1 MVRTGVK
8 EMTKADYRREVLI
21 LWEGPCAYVRRVR
34 ECYEI
39 IVFSTNC
46 VQHVGAGKTEDG
58 ARAESVCRR
67 LNAYPRQTRAAH
79 GLL

>member
-1 MVRTGVK
+1 MKTVQQ
-8 EMTKADYRREVLI
+8 EQII
-21 LWEGPCAYVRRVR
+21 LWEGPCAYVRNTR

-46 VQHVGAGKTEDG
+46 VTHKPAGITDDG
-58 ARAESVCRR
+58 ARAESICRR
-67 LNAYPRQTRAAH
+67 LNAYPRQTRQFH

>member
-1 MVRTGVK
+1 
-8 EMTKADYRREVLI
+8 MTKGQVVAEQII
-21 LWEGPCAYVRRVR
+21 LWEGPAAYVRNTR

-39 IVFSTNC
+39 IVYSTNC
-46 VQHVGAGKTEDG
+46 VVHVPAGITDDA

-67 LNAYPRQTRAAH
+67 LNAYPRQTRHAY

>member
-1 MVRTGVK
+1 MTRDQVAK
-8 EMTKADYRREVLI
+8 EQII
-21 LWEGPCAYVRRVR
+21 LWEGPCAYVRKTR

-46 VQHVGAGKTEDG
+46 VTHKLAGTTQNAD
-58 ARAESVCRR
+58 RAEQVCRR
-67 LNAYPRQTRAAH
+67 LNAYPRQARQFH

>member
-1 MVRTGVK
+1 MIG
-8 EMTKADYRREVLI
+8 EQII
-21 LWEGPCAYVRRVR
+21 LWEGPCAYVVNTR

-39 IVFSTNC
+39 LVYSTNC
-46 VQHVGAGKTEDG
+46 VVHKPAGITDDA

-67 LNAYPRQTRAAH
+67 LNAYPNQTRRAY

>member
-1 MVRTGVK
+1 MKVNVSK
-8 EMTKADYRREVLI
+8 EAVI
-21 LWEGPCAYVRRVR
+21 LWEGPCAYARRVR

-39 IVFSTNC
+39 IVYSTNC
-46 VQHVGAGKTEDG
+46 VQHIHAGTTDDG